1 MKVINKMP
9 ENLLLVKHFTY
20 NNKEHTYTILLVY
33 TRSYN
38 NYNEG
43 YITSDRPQIIE
54 LKKQLGYI

>member
-1 MKVINKMP
+1 MP
-9 ENLLLVKHFTY
+9 ENLLLVDHFTY

-43 YITSDRPQIIE
+43 YITSDRP
-54 LKKQLGYI
+54 